1 MLNAMN
7 YEIIPMPLKSKSWSY
22 YEIWFRP
29 GHLLGWDIEDLRET
43 LHKSYTTFEEAHTS
57 LLKYRKEQPDFVW
70 TLRHVHKTTETQYDI
85 VLVPYEK
92 E

>member
-1 MLNAMN
+1 MLNVMN

-43 LHKSYTTFEEAHTS
+43 SIALNGITMSF
-57 LLKYRKEQPDFVW
+57 LLEGLNDKV
-70 TLRHVHKTTETQYDI
+70 
-85 VLVPYEK
+85 
-92 E
+92 